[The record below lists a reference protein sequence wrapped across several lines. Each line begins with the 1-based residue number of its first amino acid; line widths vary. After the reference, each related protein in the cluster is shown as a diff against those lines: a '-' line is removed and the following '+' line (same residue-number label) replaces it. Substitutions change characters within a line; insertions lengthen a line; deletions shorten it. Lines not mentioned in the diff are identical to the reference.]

1 MSTEIQDTP
10 RKNYS
15 PDQKFKIVKEQ
26 MTTKMSV
33 TEICKKYDLSPTNF
47 YKWQNQFL
55 KSALEGFK
63 TTQVGPTKA
72 ELRKIADQEEKINKM
87 QSAITEIVQENI
99 ELKKILVYGVCCKPS
114 FTIGNHH

>member
-26 MTTKMSV
+26 MTTNMSV
-33 TEICKKYDLSPTNF
+33 TDICKKYDLSPTNF

-63 TTQVGPTKA
+63 TTQAGPEKE
-72 ELRKIADQEEKINKM
+72 ELRKIDEFEKKNNSM
-87 QSAITEIVQENI
+87 M
-99 ELKKILVYGVCCKPS
+99 
-114 FTIGNHH
+114 

>member
-1 MSTEIQDTP
+1 MSTEINDKP

-55 KSALEGFK
+55 KSPLEVFK
-63 TTQVGPTKA
+63 SIQAGPTKA
-72 ELRKIADQEEKINKM
+72 ELRKIADQEDKINKM
-87 QSAITEIVQENI
+87 QSAISEIVQENI
-99 ELKKILVYGVCCKPS
+99 ELKKNLGLR
-114 FTIGNHH
+114 GLL